1 MGKPF
6 KRKKGTLQARLS
18 GQERRVL
25 EHVCDELTTV
35 LSDPTPDPDVPEW
48 ARELGLAGVGEA
60 RPAPEDPVLARLLPD
75 AYDDPE
81 EAGEFRRLTEA
92 GLRAT
97 KLAHIA
103 VVREQLGHDPIA
115 DIVEIGDA
123 FGHQTAEFGEE
134 RGELVGRRGRGRCG
148 RRPGGDQLARRTD
161 PAAVLG
167 EAGGGDENLGGRTGG
182 M

>member
-103 VVREQLGHDPIA
+103 VVREQLGHDPIVITDDVHAWLAFFA
-115 DIVEIGDA
+115 DARLALGTRLGVTEDDSMWPTLDPQHNLYLYLGYLQQSLVEVLM
-123 FGHQTAEFGEE
+123 GE
-134 RGELVGRRGRGRCG
+134 
-148 RRPGGDQLARRTD
+148 
-161 PAAVLG
+161 
-167 EAGGGDENLGGRTGG
+167 
-182 M
+182 